1 MPHALP
7 GSIPPFP
14 IELLRELEEKVR
26 EEIDKLIER
35 IKQEIYNQIGKLVEK
50 IPYLTYTP
58 PMTFEVDKEAIKQ
71 LILGYA
77 CEDPAPRIVLE
88 LKNKAIAL
96 IDRVVKPILEI
107 QDRIRKM
114 KDKVNE
120 IAQEILKAEEYLQ
133 IMEDIGE
140 AVSIAHISLAV
151 ALKVMPLQWAT
162 GGMVQALV
170 WLADLAE
177 SVGKTLTVV
186 GGVFGDVFGHIKG
199 LLEQANAP
207 IDAAIQFLDQVVPF
221 ADMIKQTIE
230 LYYLMYLQQ
239 CEGIPSDFTDSD
251 GNINEDLL
259 VFGYENYDAQN
270 VNDYYNGL
278 LDNAGNNQE
287 FIKKV
292 YNANLTMIGYSRM
305 DKEKLSNLLT
315 DTRTSEDDGTISL

>member
-1 MPHALP
+1 
-7 GSIPPFP
+7 
-14 IELLRELEEKVR
+14 
-26 EEIDKLIER
+26 
-35 IKQEIYNQIGKLVEK
+35 
-50 IPYLTYTP
+50 
-58 PMTFEVDKEAIKQ
+58 
-71 LILGYA
+71 
-77 CEDPAPRIVLE
+77 
-88 LKNKAIAL
+88 
-96 IDRVVKPILEI
+96 
-107 QDRIRKM
+107 
-114 KDKVNE
+114 
-120 IAQEILKAEEYLQ
+120 
-133 IMEDIGE
+133 
-140 AVSIAHISLAV
+140 
-151 ALKVMPLQWAT
+151 
-162 GGMVQALV
+162 
-170 WLADLAE
+170 
-177 SVGKTLTVV
+177 
-186 GGVFGDVFGHIKG
+186 GVFGDVFGQIRG